1 MQIQADRL
9 VALST
14 RIFAAAGCDGAT
26 AACVARHLVDS
37 NLCGHD
43 SHGVVRVPR
52 YLGFM
57 EKGSV
62 DPAGRAEVVFDNG
75 AITVVD
81 GHMGFGQVIMEE
93 AMRLVAANAAE
104 RGLAM
109 VTVRNTAHSGRLGEW
124 AEVLA
129 AEGLVSLHFLR
140 TTGLLAVPFGG
151 SDRRLAINPLA
162 MCVPVEG
169 RHPILLDMTT
179 TVVAEGKVAIA
190 RNKGLQLAPGTIV
203 DKDGEPT
210 TDPNDLYA
218 GGALLPIAAHKG
230 SGLNMLTDILS
241 GVLSGEGCSNPEKTA
256 MVNATTSIAIKPGVY
271 LDTAAL
277 SAEVKRYAGYVTASP
292 PRDANGEVLMP
303 GDIEF
308 RTRAERQ
315 RDGIPLDAVTLKQ
328 VIEAG
333 RGVGLS
339 DGEMGEL
346 AGQPL

>member
-1 MQIQADRL
+1 MLIQADRL
-9 VALST
+9 TALAT
-14 RIFAAAGCDGAT
+14 RIFAAAGCDDTT

-43 SHGVVRVPR
+43 SHGVVRIPR

-57 EKGSV
+57 KDGTIDLSGQ
-62 DPAGRAEVVFDNG
+62 PEVVFDNG
-75 AITVVD
+75 AITVID
-81 GHMGFGQVIMEE
+81 GHMGFGQVVMEE
-93 AMRLVAANAAE
+93 AMRRVAANAAD

-109 VTVRNTAHSGRLGEW
+109 VAVRNSAHAGRLGEW

-129 AEGLVSLHFLR
+129 ADGLVSLHFLR
-140 TTGLLAVPFGG
+140 TTGSMAVPFGG

-203 DKDGEPT
+203 NKDGEPT

-241 GVLSGEGCSNPEKTA
+241 GAMTGEGCSNPERPTL
-256 MVNATTSIAIKPGVY
+256 VNAVTSIAIKPGAY
-271 LDTAAL
+271 LDTAAF
-277 SAEVKRYAGYVTASP
+277 SSEIVRYANYVTASP
-292 PRDANGEVLMP
+292 PRQPGGAVLMP
-303 GDIEF
+303 GDVEF
-308 RTRAERQ
+308 NTRAERQ
-315 RDGIPLDAVTLKQ
+315 REGIPLDNATWSQ
-328 VIEAG
+328 VLEAG
-333 RGVGLS
+333 RSAGVSDREMSELS
-339 DGEMGEL
+339 
-346 AGQPL
+346 GQTL